1 MERQVWTYV
10 LYILLYIYRHVFVC
24 ANASLIETHQIV
36 ITNGFS
42 GAKHPC
48 NPMAVAPSPGSNDPS
63 DGVLVPCR
71 GWRGGVSLSPQADVR
86 RLEGEL
92 ECTVQIYVYI

>member
-1 MERQVWTYV
+1 MDICAI
-10 LYILLYIYRHVFVC
+10 YIVIYIYKHVFVC